1 MISLLLVRPVLNKI
15 DEKETMRYAGM
26 KSSDDFPTKIITD
39 ALQEA
44 LIYAQPIGIWQMYDY
59 CEQVVYSKPDYKIT
73 SKNLSLHL
81 KGAQKVAVLAV
92 SVGEAIE
99 ERITQLFAENEYAK
113 AVLLDAAATTATEQ
127 VADSVCELIAREARK
142 QGLVA
147 GSRFS
152 PGYGDWDIKEQPE
165 VLNLSGAEKIG
176 IKLTTSFML
185 MPRKSVTAIV
195 GLRANSNDLVSDKKG
210 CLACNK
216 QDCALRRSN

>member
-1 MISLLLVRPVLNKI
+1 VIISLLVRPVLNKI
-15 DEKETMRYAGM
+15 DEKETLRYAGM
-26 KSSDDFPTKIITD
+26 KSSEDFPEKIVKD
-39 ALQEA
+39 ALKEVIA
-44 LIYAQPIGIWQMYDY
+44 YAEPVGTWQFYDY
-59 CEQVVYSKPDYKIT
+59 CEQVVSAQPLYKLT
-73 SKNLSLHL
+73 SQNLMLHL
-81 KGAQKVAVLAV
+81 KGSQKVAILAV

-99 ERITQLFAENEYAK
+99 ERITNLFAENEYAK
-113 AVLLDAAATTATEQ
+113 AVLVDAAATTATEQ

-165 VLNLSGAEKIG
+165 VLRLSGAEKIG

-195 GLRANSNDLVSDKKG
+195 GLRVNGKELTTEKQG
-210 CLACNK
+210 CLACDK
-216 QDCALRRSN
+216 KDCVLRRNN